1 MPKVQQIKTSVR
13 GNNLLPGGSQLFA
26 VIGKLLKL
34 DDFRTHSFSLSLGLW
49 INDRWPFTDLRTVLP
64 RMAKRKTK
72 RNAGR
77 SQHRRDFKVSKDP
90 MAHLAE
96 DGTIG

>member
-13 GNNLLPGGSQLFA
+13 GNNLLAGRSQLFA
-26 VIGKLLKL
+26 AIGKLLKL
-34 DDFRTHSFSLSLGLW
+34 DDFWTHSFSLSLGLW
-49 INDRWPFTDLRTVLP
+49 INDSWPFTDLRTVFP

-77 SQHRRDFKVSKDP
+77 SQHRRDFKICNDP
-90 MAHLAE
+90 WRISPKTTTL
-96 DGTIG
+96 